1 MQAYLI
7 RNKIN
12 GKGYVGITT
21 RSIDRRW
28 YEHRFVKNS
37 CGKLLSKAIKKHGEE
52 SFEITVLASAIECV
66 ENLRELEKQLIS
78 QNNTVA
84 PFGYNLTNGG
94 DGVFGFKHSKESIE
108 RMSAQRLGRKM
119 PESAKQKMHESH
131 LGEKNHFFGKIH
143 SEETKKNISKTK
155 LGCVGPWLGKPRS
168 EETKRKISE
177 ALKGR
182 PGKKHTDESKAKLSA
197 AHTGKKQKPP
207 TDETRKKLSESIK
220 VSWIKRKQ
228 SQKGN

>member
-12 GKGYVGITT
+12 GKGYIGITT
-21 RSIDRRW
+21 RSIERRW
-28 YEHRFVKNS
+28 YEHRFVENS
-37 CGKLLSKAIKKHGEE
+37 CGKLLSKSIKKYGEE
-52 SFEITVLASAIECV
+52 FFEITVLASAIDCV
-66 ENLRELEKQLIS
+66 ENLKELEKQLIS
-78 QNNTVA
+78 QNNTVV
-84 PFGYNLTNGG
+84 PLGYNLTSGG

-108 RMSAQRLGRKM
+108 RMSAQRRGKKQS
-119 PESAKQKMHESH
+119 ESTKQKMHEAH

-143 SEETKKNISKTK
+143 SEDTKKNISKTK
-155 LGCVGPWLGKPRS
+155 QGCAGPWLGKPRS

-182 PGKKHTDESKAKLSA
+182 PGRKHTDEAKAKLSA

-207 TDETRKKLSESIK
+207 TDETKKKLSESVK